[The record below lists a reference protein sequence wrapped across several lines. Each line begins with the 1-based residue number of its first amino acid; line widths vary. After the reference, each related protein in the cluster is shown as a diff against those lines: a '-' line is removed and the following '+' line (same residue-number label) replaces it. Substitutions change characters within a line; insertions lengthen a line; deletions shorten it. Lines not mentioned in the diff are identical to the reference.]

1 MANGYATIDVSNY
14 SAIKNGSGFNNR
26 NEFVSNNM
34 VVVPDNGK
42 YMSSVRTSSSTVT
55 YMDESELAEAPYVE
69 YKVYVP
75 YDGTYNI
82 QSQFNPTSNVE
93 YGKKELRYGISVDGG
108 DITITNSIGS
118 DYLAGAYSGTWTRD
132 IEKNGRSSV
141 VSNVSLKAGTHTIR
155 YYQCDPNMALIRMT
169 VYEDSLANV
178 YKFTGRK
185 LLCRKRS

>member
-69 YKVYVP
+69 YKICAV
-75 YDGTYNI
+75 
-82 QSQFNPTSNVE
+82 
-93 YGKKELRYGISVDGG
+93 
-108 DITITNSIGS
+108 
-118 DYLAGAYSGTWTRD
+118 
-132 IEKNGRSSV
+132 
-141 VSNVSLKAGTHTIR
+141 
-155 YYQCDPNMALIRMT
+155 
-169 VYEDSLANV
+169 
-178 YKFTGRK
+178 
-185 LLCRKRS
+185 